1 MTALTLRDVEV
12 ADSLALARLDDDG
25 APAAV
30 TSVISHGSTKTTGNP
45 PHSQRHHRRQL
56 GTDHV
61 ASGSP
66 STPAGA
72 AWAAMNTASPQP
84 RHHPA
89 RGRTGLVY
97 GVLHGL
103 VLSVW
108 RGDES

>member
-66 STPAGA
+66 QHTRRSRLGRHEHS
-72 AWAAMNTASPQP
+72 NHQP